1 MMVSRTRRGFA
12 HLTMAGAAAAAL
24 ALAGCGGPKPAA
36 EAPGAKVLHFGNSSE
51 PLTLDPHGASGTWE
65 NNIIGGMFMGL
76 TTEDINAKPI
86 PGMAESWTT
95 SADGLV
101 WTFKL
106 RDAVWSDGVA
116 VTAQDF
122 EYAFRRILDPKT
134 AAKYAAI
141 LYDIKN
147 AQQVNAGELP
157 LDKLGVRAI
166 DPKTFEI
173 TLANPAPYLP
183 TMLMHYTSYPVP
195 KHVVKKFGDDWI
207 KPENIQVNG
216 SYKLVE
222 WQTNNF
228 VKVRRNERFFDAANV
243 CIDEIFYYPTT
254 DVNTAERRVRK
265 GELDINTDMPGQ
277 KVEFLKKELP
287 GYVRIAPYMGTWYA
301 IANTTDPRF
310 KDERVRTALNMAIDR
325 DFITK
330 EVLRAGQAPT
340 FSFVPPNMANYP
352 GGATPGWASAPVT
365 SRRVEARRL
374 LEAAGFG
381 PDNPLTFTF
390 AHRNTGDNPRIAPAI
405 QNDWQSI
412 APWVKV
418 SLAPTDTQ
426 IHYDN
431 LAQNNFQVADAAWI
445 ADYDDPINFLM
456 LLDSKSG
463 QLNYGR
469 YVNLT
474 YDGLL
479 AQAKQEVDLAR
490 RADLLLQAEKK
501 LLADSAVFPV
511 YSYVSKNLVNPRV
524 TGWNDNIVD
533 IHRPR
538 YMCVK

>member
-1 MMVSRTRRGFA
+1 MLFSRPRRGWA
-12 HLTMAGAAAAAL
+12 RWAMAAAAAGAL
-24 ALAGCGGPKPAA
+24 ALAGCGGPKPAS
-36 EAPGAKVLHFGNSSE
+36 EASGAKVLHVGNSSE

-65 NNIIGGMFMGL
+65 NNIIGAMFMGL
-76 TTEDINAKPI
+76 TTEDINAEPI

-95 SADGLV
+95 SEDGLV

-106 RDAVWSDGVA
+106 RDATWSDGVP

-122 EYAFRRILDPKT
+122 EFAFRRILDPKT

-147 AQQVNAGELP
+147 APEVNEGKLP
-157 LDKLGVRAI
+157 LDQLGVRAI
-166 DPKTFEI
+166 DAKTFEI
-173 TLANPAPYLP
+173 TLSHPAPYLP
-183 TMLMHYTSYPVP
+183 TMLMHYTSFPVP
-195 KHVVKKFGDDWI
+195 KHVVEKFGKDWI
-207 KPENIQVNG
+207 RPENIQVNG
-216 SYKLVE
+216 SYKLIE

-228 VKVRRNERFFDAANV
+228 VKVRKNDRFFDAANV
-243 CIDEIFYYPTT
+243 CINEIFYYPTN
-254 DVNTAERRVRK
+254 DVNAAERRVRN
-265 GELDINTDMPGQ
+265 GELDINNDIPGQ
-277 KVEFLKKELP
+277 KVEFLKEQLP

-301 IANTTDPRF
+301 IANTTDARF
-310 KDERVRTALNMAIDR
+310 KDARVRQALNMAIDR

-330 EVLRAGQAPT
+330 EVLRAGQVPT
-340 FSFVPPNMANYP
+340 FAFVPPGMANYK
-352 GGATPGWASAPVT
+352 GGATVGWASMPVEQ
-365 SRRVEARRL
+365 RRVEARKL

-381 PDNPLTFTF
+381 PNNPLTFTY

-431 LAQNNFQVADAAWI
+431 LSQNNFEVADAAWI
-445 ADYDDPINFLM
+445 ADFNDPINFLM
-456 LLDSKSG
+456 LLDSQSG

-469 YVNLT
+469 YVNT
-474 YDGLL
+474 TFDGLL
-479 AQAKQEVDLAR
+479 AQARQERDLSK
-490 RADLLLQAEKK
+490 RADLLLQAENK

-511 YSYVSKNLVNPRV
+511 YTYVSKNLVNPRV